1 VSANARKRVDMNMC
15 LILNGTWMEIFESL
29 MYISTQVLNDALIYN
44 EMCVKR
50 CSYRTL
56 RGTLHSA

>member
-1 VSANARKRVDMNMC
+1 MNMC